1 MTKKLLDLCGGTGSW
16 SKPYKEAGWDILII
30 DPLVNDLSVSDALEY
45 FKDNIEYFDVIL
57 AAPPCTHFSSS
68 GARYWA
74 EKDADGRTLG
84 ALQVVDDCLEI
95 INLLKPKYWALE
107 NPVGRLKRLRYQELG
122 GEPRLVFNPCDYGL
136 QSDGTKIDQYTKKTL
151 VWGKFNIPIK
161 SPVDPIEGS
170 KMHNLPP
177 TKDRWRIR
185 SMTPQGFARAFFEAN
200 ND

>member
-16 SKPYKEAGWDILII
+16 SRPYREAGWEVLII
-30 DPLVNDLSVSDALEY
+30 DPLVNDLSVADALEY
-45 FKDNIEYFDVIL
+45 FKECPEYFNIIL

-68 GARYWA
+68 GARWWA
-74 EKDADGRTLG
+74 EKDADGRTTE

-107 NPVGRLKRLRYQELG
+107 NPIGRLKKLRNL
-122 GEPRLVFNPCDYGL
+122 GEPTLVFNPCDYGL
-136 QSDGTKIDQYTKKTL
+136 QPDGTKIDQYTKKTL
-151 VWGKFNIPIK
+151 VWGKFNLPVK
-161 SPVDPIEGS
+161 NPVDPIEGS
-170 KMHNLPP
+170 KMHNLPA